1 MFPGKLPDDS
11 VTKLKLGSDFNIV
24 AGTSP
29 NLDTGD
35 HGIPNAQRYILSN
48 LILNLIMIWFLN

>member
-48 LILNLIMIWFLN
+48 LILNLIMI